1 MAIRKER
8 IFNADVGDMS
18 VNNAG
23 PDAIEQDLDNLY
35 QNKAWIDDV
44 LTKTN
49 VLPYVPTQLYHPVTK
64 EYADIKSANVF
75 IENNNISILQTDVI
89 AADTAQ
95 LVNAWIRNLFVEVLT
110 TNFEDYITGTRIDNG
125 YAIGN
130 TKLERNYMKSE
141 KEGLRFYQQ
150 ILTLDPTDFII
161 TNDGLETQ
169 IYYTSVRGA
178 YAYKFFTIQNPV
190 ALAGDWQPKIKY
202 RPYKVI
208 KGEDG
213 KHYYTTPTYSDN
225 GYENWEDALPHL
237 ILTNADEHKVKVKT
251 VVQQYDKTVFG
262 FQDIETLSGTIK
274 GVMLKLGMGD
284 GTVDELGNPTG
295 GSEASIYKHQTGL
308 EQRYNR
314 SNTGQVRKIS
324 LDDTGIHSFVEEYQP
339 AAQLRNIIVTTS
351 EPDASMGNV
360 NDIIIQIEG

>member
-18 VNNAG
+18 VQSAG

-110 TNFEDYITGTRIDNG
+110 TNFEDYLTGTRIDNG

-169 IYYTSVRGA
+169 VYYTSVRGA

-237 ILTNADEHKVKVKT
+237 ILTNVDEHKVKVKT
-251 VVQQYDKTVFG
+251 IINQYEKAS
-262 FQDIETLSGTIK
+262 IEFKELVLEDESTIK
-274 GVMLKLGMGD
+274 EVLFTLGVGD
-284 GTVDELGNPTG
+284 GVTDKSSKAEL
-295 GSEASIYKHQTGL
+295 YKGQTGL
-308 EQRYNR
+308 DVTYYR
-314 SNTGQVRKIS
+314 SNTGEVRKIR
-324 LDDTGIHSFVEEYQP
+324 LDDNAIPITLPTYTP
-339 AAQLRNIIVTTS
+339 NATLRNVIVTTS

>member
-1 MAIRKER
+1 MRETR
-8 IFNADVGDMS
+8 LFNANVGDKS
-18 VNNAG
+18 INTAG
-23 PDAIEQDLDNLY
+23 PDAIETDLDNLY
-35 QNKAWIDDV
+35 ENKAWLKYVDD
-44 LTKTN
+44 
-49 VLPYVPTQLYHPVTK
+49 YVG
-64 EYADIKSANVF
+64 AGGAGNVF
-75 IENNNISILQTDVI
+75 INNNNISILHTDVI

-110 TNFEDYITGTRIDNG
+110 TNFEDYLTGVRIDNG
-125 YAIGN
+125 QVIGN

-161 TNDGLETQ
+161 TNDDLETQ
-169 IYYTSVRGA
+169 VYYTSVRGA

-225 GYENWEDALPHL
+225 GYENWENALPHL

-251 VVQQYDKTVFG
+251 VVAQYDKTVFG

-284 GTVDELGNPTG
+284 GTVDEFDNPTG

-308 EQRYNR
+308 ENRYNK
-314 SNTGQVRKIS
+314 SNTGLQRKIM
-324 LDDTGIHSFVEEYQP
+324 LDDDGVHSYVEEYLP
-339 AAQLRNIIVTTS
+339 TAQLRNIIVTSS
-351 EPDASMGNV
+351 EPDVSMGNV